1 METPPFRRLNFS
13 LWNCNP
19 GPALRQYSS
28 DKSRSIWLISGLV
41 EQTIVFCGLPLL
53 LDTLPADDKN
63 PTVDPT
69 ASENFRILQRRR
81 ADRVVYGGGG
91 EARSGFTLFAVSALS
106 APIIRTNLL
115 TEINRNRTH

>member
-1 METPPFRRLNFS
+1 
-13 LWNCNP
+13 
-19 GPALRQYSS
+19 
-28 DKSRSIWLISGLV
+28 V

-53 LDTLPADDKN
+53 LATLPADGKN

-81 ADRVVYGGGG
+81 ADRVVYGGGD

-106 APIIRTNLL
+106 APII
-115 TEINRNRTH
+115 